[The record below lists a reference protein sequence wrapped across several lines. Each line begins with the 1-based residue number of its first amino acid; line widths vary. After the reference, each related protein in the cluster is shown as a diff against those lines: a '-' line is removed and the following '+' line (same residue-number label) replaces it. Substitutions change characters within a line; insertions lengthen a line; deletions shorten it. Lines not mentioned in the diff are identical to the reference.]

1 MIKEPVLYFQNK
13 RLAQTI
19 SKKYG
24 INYDV
29 SLKIVLLVCSETI
42 WAIKEANK
50 DGEV

>member
-24 INYDV
+24 INYDISQEIV
-29 SLKIVLLVCSETI
+29 SLVCRETI
-42 WAIKEANK
+42 RAIKEVNK
-50 DGEV
+50 DGKV